1 MELPIDHFRLL
12 GVSPTTDGQTV
23 LNTLQHR
30 LERVPDQGFTRDT
43 IEARGN
49 LLRASADVLSD
60 DQHRQDYERELT
72 SISAGGAIGGL
83 EIHPSLEVGGLLLLL
98 EAGQGQ
104 EAFEAARRALQP
116 PQAPSL
122 GSGREADLTLLV
134 GLACRAAA
142 GDYQNQRRYET
153 AARTLQQGLQQLQRM
168 GKLPEL
174 QDELEQDL
182 RRLQPYRVL
191 DLIRRDLA
199 ATSDR
204 RLGIELLD
212 DLVSRRGGLEGNDDP
227 AFSRAEFGPFL
238 QQIRAFL
245 TAQEQVDLF
254 GHWAEAGSEQ
264 AHILSAVAMTAA
276 GFVQRKPERIQA
288 ALQRLQ
294 NGGHAGMEPVMACQQ
309 LLLGRV
315 DQARPLFS
323 GAAAAL
329 PLLGKSQRGD
339 LQQSNDD
346 GLADLCA
353 ACRRWLKEEVL
364 PGFRDIEAEAD
375 LEAWFAD
382 RDVQAYI
389 EQQDRIRSRQQPQ
402 PQPQPQPT
410 MAEPPLS
417 AVDGFGGDW
426 SSDWSSTDPAAALPM
441 PPDPTENTSTVRPTE
456 QEDALE
462 RSPQFWEAWDLPGR
476 FADGRRWLLE
486 RQASQCTPLA
496 VAAAMAVLA
505 LGGVAWL
512 HLRPQQRTAPA
523 VVPTTNRPQ
532 RPAASPRPVTAPQP
546 AAVPAPPAAD
556 SVPLTRAEPSSLDL
570 QTLLDTWLEAKASL
584 LAGRPAAAPLAE
596 LASPTLIS
604 KLEKRQAE
612 NRQAGLS
619 ETIEARVES
628 LEILERG
635 PNRISAAVRLQY
647 SDETRDASGRVINRS
662 PRAELRNRYVFIR
675 EGDTWRVADFRPG
688 A

>member
-1 MELPIDHFRLL
+1 LELPIDHFRLL

-23 LNTLQHR
+23 LNMLQQR
-30 LERVPDQGFTRDT
+30 LERAPDQGFTRDT
-43 IEARGN
+43 IEARAD

-60 DQHRQDYERELT
+60 DQRRQDYERELT

-83 EIHPSLEVGGLLLLL
+83 EIHPSREVGGLLLLL

-122 GSGREADLTLLV
+122 GSGREADLTLLA

-142 GDYQNQRRYET
+142 EEYQNQRRYET

-174 QDELEQDL
+174 RQELEQDL
-182 RRLQPYRVL
+182 RQLQPYRVL

-199 ATSDR
+199 ATTER

-212 DLVSRRGGLEGNDDP
+212 DLVSRRGGLEGNHDP
-227 AFSRAEFGPFL
+227 AFSRAEFVPFL

-288 ALQRLQ
+288 ALQRLL
-294 NGGHAGMEPVMACQQ
+294 NRGHAGVEAVMACQL

-315 DQARPLFS
+315 DEARPLFS
-323 GAAAAL
+323 GAGATT
-329 PLLGKSQRGD
+329 LLLRKTAQD
-339 LQQSNDD
+339 EPPQNHDD

-389 EQQDRIRSRQQPQ
+389 EHQDRIRNRQQPVPH
-402 PQPQPQPT
+402 PQQT
-410 MAEPPLS
+410 VAEPPLP

-426 SSDWSSTDPAAALPM
+426 SSDWSSSDPAAALPM
-441 PPDPTENTSTVRPTE
+441 APDPAQDTATATPAEREEPPT
-456 QEDALE
+456 
-462 RSPQFWEAWDLPGR
+462 RGPQPWDDWDLPGR

-486 RQASQCTPLA
+486 LQAGQRTPLA
-496 VAAAMAVLA
+496 VAAAIAVLA

-512 HLRPQQRTAPA
+512 SLRPQQAKAPA
-523 VVPTTNRPQ
+523 ALPATSRPQ
-532 RPAASPRPVTAPQP
+532 RPAASPRPAAAPPP
-546 AAVPAPPAAD
+546 AAAPAAD
-556 SVPLTRAEPSSLDL
+556 SVPLTRGEPSNLDL
-570 QTLLDTWLEAKASL
+570 QTLLDTWLETKASL

-596 LASPTLIS
+596 LASPTLIR

-647 SDETRDASGRVINRS
+647 SDETRDATGRVINRS
-662 PRAELRNRYVFIR
+662 PRTELRNRYVFIR